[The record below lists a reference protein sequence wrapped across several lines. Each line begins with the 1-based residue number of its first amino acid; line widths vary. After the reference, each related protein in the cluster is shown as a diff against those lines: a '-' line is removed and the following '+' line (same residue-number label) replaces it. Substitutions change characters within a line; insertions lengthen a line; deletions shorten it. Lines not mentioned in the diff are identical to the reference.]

1 MTEQMILVKYQ
12 CQHTSCQVN
21 CKSGELMLDESYFNE
36 LSDVY
41 EEKELFRSPRGV
53 CRMGFN
59 QPFKVV
65 SISEIVEGDAEVMTE
80 AEENAAILHKTTDPI
95 EILKEEHNTVLKNL
109 DRIEAQIQRR
119 DVEGLWTTVADV
131 ENEIILHSIL
141 KEEEVLFPLIA
152 AMPLGEGLTA
162 IMMEDHRELLSLL
175 NSLRTGLRK
184 GDIFDGIAHSM
195 VANLRSH
202 IQKENGEFFDM
213 VDNYLDSEGK
223 VKLFEGMAK
232 IQKVFVATP
241 PGERCE
247 LAYDENDAE
256 VLKRNLIEESILSI
270 KDQLSNQCG
279 SCH

>member
-1 MTEQMILVKYQ
+1 MTEQIILVKYQ
-12 CQHTSCQVN
+12 CQHPSCQVN
-21 CKSGELMLDESYFNE
+21 CKSGELVLDESYFNE

-65 SISEIVEGDAEVMTE
+65 SISETVEGDAEVMTE
-80 AEENAAILHKTTDPI
+80 AEEKAAILHRTTDPI

-109 DRIEAQIQRR
+109 DSIEAQMQKR
-119 DVEGLWTTVADV
+119 DVEGLWVTVSDV
-131 ENEIILHSIL
+131 ENEIMLHSII

-152 AMPLGEGLTA
+152 GMPLGEGLA
-162 IMMEDHRELLSLL
+162 SIMMEDHRELLSLL

-184 GDIFDGIAHSM
+184 GEIFDGIAHSM
-195 VANLRSH
+195 IANLRSH
-202 IQKENGEFFDM
+202 IQKENGEFFAM
-213 VDNYLDSEGK
+213 VEEYLDTEAK
-223 VKLFEGMAK
+223 QRLFEGMT
-232 IQKVFVATP
+232 KVEKAFLAIP
-241 PGERCE
+241 PGERCV
-247 LAYDENDAE
+247 LAHDENDVEA
-256 VLKRNLIEESILSI
+256 LKRNLIDESILAI

>member
-1 MTEQMILVKYQ
+1 MTEQMLLVKYQ

-21 CKSGELMLDESYFNE
+21 CKNGELMLDESFFNE
-36 LSDVY
+36 LSDAY

-65 SISEIVEGDAEVMTE
+65 SISEAVEGDAEAVTD
-80 AEENAAILHKTTDPI
+80 ADAKAASLQRTTDPI
-95 EILKEEHNTVLKNL
+95 EILKEEHNIVLKNL
-109 DRIEAQIQRR
+109 DIIEAQMQRR
-119 DVEGLWTTVADV
+119 DVEGLWTTVSAV
-131 ENEIILHSIL
+131 ENEIMLHSIF

-152 AMPLGEGLTA
+152 GMQLSEGLAA
-162 IMMEDHRELLSLL
+162 IMREDHRELISLL

-184 GDIFDGIAHSM
+184 GEIFDGIAHSM
-195 VANLRSH
+195 IANLRSH

-213 VDNYLDSEGK
+213 VDNYLDAAGK
-223 VKLFEGMAK
+223 KQLFEGMARIEK
-232 IQKVFVATP
+232 AFIATP

-247 LAYDENDAE
+247 LAYDENDIE
-256 VLKRNLIEESILSI
+256 VMKRKLIDESMLAI